1 MDKSKFIDEYLE
13 AVEKASVIPNIYCS
27 KPYLLA
33 NENII
38 PYSDNSG
45 LKGFIEKNSKI
56 KGISFFLPPYMEEN
70 GVPYFSNLN
79 AKVLFP
85 STNDEKYFRYDVQ
98 YIYERDNSLYIIERD
113 HDVKKYFK
121 KGYKCFSLPYN
132 NHQYDEQL
140 KFYHNYITTRYRD
153 RLKIP
158 DVELFEK
165 MLWKDYGQHRF
176 VLIYKDV
183 IIGVIIW
190 SDNRYFINIHFGLG
204 FNYCDFNDT
213 DDIRKKE
220 IAFTEILIRYEFLK
234 RFPSG
239 VYFNDGGTGIS
250 KRAKLTK
257 DNCHPVRIME
267 VQSTRRR
274 PDMEL
279 LTGKLITEAY
289 FKKKRTTPYNF
300 KLFDPNF
307 SIPLNKLKNKEL
319 RKYMK
324 SKHKNRGKWLNSG
337 RKSFIEMRRER
348 EAYADRKNKT
358 T

>member
-13 AVEKASVIPNIYCS
+13 AVEKTSVIPNIYCS

-45 LKGFIEKNSKI
+45 LKGFIEKRPRD
-56 KGISFFLPPYMEEN
+56 KGISFFLPPYIEKNE
-70 GVPYFSNLN
+70 VPYFSNLN
-79 AKVLFP
+79 ARVLFT

-98 YIYERDNSLYIIERD
+98 YVYERDNSLYIIERD
-113 HDVKKYFK
+113 HDIKKYFK
-121 KGYKCFSLPYN
+121 KGYKCFSLPYS

-140 KFYHNYITTRYRD
+140 KFYHNYITTRYQE

-176 VLIYKDV
+176 VLMYKDV
-183 IIGVIIW
+183 IIGAVIW
-190 SDNRYFINIHFGLG
+190 SDNRYFINIHFGIG

-220 IAFTEILIRYEFLK
+220 IAFTEVLIRYEFMK

-267 VQSTRRR
+267 VQSTICR
-274 PDMEL
+274 PDTEL

-300 KLFDPNF
+300 KLFDPTF
-307 SIPLNKLKNKEL
+307 DIPLNKLKNEKL
-319 RKYMK
+319 RKYMRI
-324 SKHKNRGKWLNSG
+324 KHKVRECQFYSGK
-337 RKSFIEMRRER
+337 KAFIEMRRER
-348 EAYADRKNKT
+348 EAYADRKNEAT
-358 T
+358 